1 MYKYILFDLD
11 GTLIEPKEGITKCVA
26 YALNKFGIKVK
37 NLDDLTVFIGPP
49 LIDSFM
55 KYYNMSLD
63 DAKLAVKFYRERF
76 QVNGILECELYKNVE
91 ETLKK
96 LKKENKILLIAT
108 SKPEDFTN
116 SILKRLDIYKYFDLI
131 VGATLDGS
139 RGEKSGVIKYA
150 LDQINIIDL
159 SEVIMVGDRMFD
171 IFGAK
176 KNNIDSIGV
185 SYGYAI
191 DNELFESNPTFIVND
206 IEDIIDI
213 ILMKKP

>member
-11 GTLIEPKEGITKCVA
+11 GTLIEPKEGITRCVA
-26 YALNKFGIKVK
+26 YALNKFGIEVK

-55 KYYNMSLD
+55 LYYNMSLE
-63 DAKLAVKFYRERF
+63 DANLAVKYYRERF
-76 QVNGILECELYKNVE
+76 KVNGILECELYNNVK

-96 LKKENKILLIAT
+96 LKEQNKKLIIAT

-116 SILKRLDIYKYFDLI
+116 SILKRLDIYKYFDLV

-150 LDQINIIDL
+150 LEQLNLDDL
-159 SEVIMVGDRMFD
+159 NKAIMVGDRKFD
-171 IFGAK
+171 ILGAK

-185 SYGYAI
+185 SYGYGIEDELI
-191 DNELFESNPTFIVND
+191 DSMPTFIVND
-206 IEDIIDI
+206 IKDILNIVNEQ
-213 ILMKKP
+213 K

>member
-55 KYYNMSLD
+55 KYYNMSLE

-206 IEDIIDI
+206 IADIIDI
-213 ILMKKP
+213 IC

>member
-185 SYGYAI
+185 TYGYAI

-206 IEDIIDI
+206 IEDIINI
-213 ILMKKP
+213 IC

>member
-11 GTLIEPKEGITKCVA
+11 GTLIEHKEGITKCVA

-213 ILMKKP
+213 IC

>member
-91 ETLKK
+91 ETLKR

-206 IEDIIDI
+206 IADIIDI
-213 ILMKKP
+213 IC

>member
-26 YALNKFGIKVK
+26 YALNKFGIEVG

-49 LIDSFM
+49 LVDSFM
-55 KYYNMSLD
+55 AYYNMSLEE
-63 DAKLAVKFYRERF
+63 ANLAVKYYRERF
-76 QVNGILECELYKNVE
+76 KVHGILECELYKNVKKALKILKE
-91 ETLKK
+91 QNKK
-96 LKKENKILLIAT
+96 LIIAT

-150 LDQINIIDL
+150 LEQLNIDDL
-159 SEVIMVGDRMFD
+159 SNVIMVGDRKFD
-171 IFGAK
+171 VLGAI
-176 KNNIDSIGV
+176 KNNIASIGV

-191 DNELFESNPTFIVND
+191 ETELIDSNPTFIVND
-206 IEDIIDI
+206 IMDIIDI
-213 ILMKKP
+213 VNN

>member
-76 QVNGILECELYKNVE
+76 QVNGILECELYKNVQ

-96 LKKENKILLIAT
+96 LKEKNKILIIAT

-213 ILMKKP
+213 IC

>member
-11 GTLIEPKEGITKCVA
+11 GTLIEPKEGITRCVA
-26 YALNKFGIKVK
+26 YALNKFGIEVK

-55 KYYNMSLD
+55 LYYNMSLE
-63 DAKLAVKFYRERF
+63 DANLAVKYYRERF
-76 QVNGILECELYKNVE
+76 KVNGILECELYE
-91 ETLKK
+91 K
-96 LKKENKILLIAT
+96 LIIAT

-116 SILKRLDIYKYFDLI
+116 SILKRLDIYKYFDLV

-150 LDQINIIDL
+150 LEQLNLDDL
-159 SEVIMVGDRMFD
+159 NKAIMVGDRKFD
-171 IFGAK
+171 ILGAI

-185 SYGYAI
+185 SYGYGIEDELI
-191 DNELFESNPTFIVND
+191 DSMPTFIVND
-206 IEDIIDI
+206 IKDILNIVNEQ
-213 ILMKKP
+213 K

>member
-91 ETLKK
+91 ETLKR

-213 ILMKKP
+213 IC

>member
-206 IEDIIDI
+206 IEDIINI
-213 ILMKKP
+213 IC

>member
-213 ILMKKP
+213 IC

>member
-11 GTLIEPKEGITKCVA
+11 GTLIEPREGITKCVA

-91 ETLKK
+91 ETLKR

-213 ILMKKP
+213 IC

>member
-91 ETLKK
+91 ETLKR

-150 LDQINIIDL
+150 LNQINIIDL

-213 ILMKKP
+213 IC

>member
-76 QVNGILECELYKNVE
+76 QVNGILECELYKNVQ

-213 ILMKKP
+213 IC

>member
-96 LKKENKILLIAT
+96 LKKENKILIIAT

-213 ILMKKP
+213 IC